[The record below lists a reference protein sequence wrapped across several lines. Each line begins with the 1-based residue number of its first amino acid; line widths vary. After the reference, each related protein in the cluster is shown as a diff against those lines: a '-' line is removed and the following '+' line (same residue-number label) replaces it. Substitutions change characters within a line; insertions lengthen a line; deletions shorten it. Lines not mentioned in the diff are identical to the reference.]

1 MRELEEESGTVL
13 FDRLSKSVRLTEAG
27 SLLLQET
34 LPVLAACN
42 ALEKRMR
49 HLEQHAPVHLVSSIT
64 IATYYLPCALRSF
77 SLTHPDIS
85 ISVDVVSA
93 ANALLVLQA
102 GEADF
107 ALIEGLPPQGPY
119 VSIPF
124 SSYPLKAVCSPGYRC
139 SKQPLTLSALCQEKL
154 LLREKGSAIRDALDS
169 ALYLHGLT
177 AHPAW
182 TSVNS
187 PALIEAA
194 KAGLGI
200 AVLPDILV
208 ENALEKG
215 ELTVLDI
222 TDMELIN
229 QLLLVFHKDK
239 YLSEPAHNSDA
250 VHNTKT
256 GRKKSTLLRMLSLA
270 YALYSAPSL
279 PAGIVGLILVLR
291 LYLFRNAVEHFI

>member
-1 MRELEEESGTVL
+1 MTIRHMEILKTIAETGSFTKAARVLYITQSAISHAVRELEEESGTVL

-27 SLLLQET
+27 SLLLRET

-64 IATYYLPCALRSF
+64 IATYYLPCALQSF

-208 ENALEKG
+208 ENALDKG

-239 YLSEPAHNSDA
+239 YLSGPLTTLMQCITQKQAEKKHPVTDA
-250 VHNTKT
+250 
-256 GRKKSTLLRMLSLA
+256 
-270 YALYSAPSL
+270 
-279 PAGIVGLILVLR
+279 
-291 LYLFRNAVEHFI
+291 

>member
-1 MRELEEESGTVL
+1 MTIRHMEILKTIAETGSFTKAARVLYITQSAISHAVRELEEESGTVL

-27 SLLLQET
+27 SLLLRET

-49 HLEQHAPVHLVSSIT
+49 HLEQHAPIHLVSSIT

-154 LLREKGSAIRDALDS
+154 LLREKEALS
-169 ALYLHGLT
+169 GMPLT
-177 AHPAW
+177 AHSTCMALRPIQPGPA
-182 TSVNS
+182 SIHRLS
-187 PALIEAA
+187 SRLPKQGLALPYCRIS
-194 KAGLGI
+194 LW
-200 AVLPDILV
+200 
-208 ENALEKG
+208 
-215 ELTVLDI
+215 
-222 TDMELIN
+222 
-229 QLLLVFHKDK
+229 
-239 YLSEPAHNSDA
+239 
-250 VHNTKT
+250 KT
-256 GRKKSTLLRMLSLA
+256 PWIRANWPYWISR
-270 YALYSAPSL
+270 
-279 PAGIVGLILVLR
+279 IW
-291 LYLFRNAVEHFI
+291 N

>member
-1 MRELEEESGTVL
+1 MTIRHMEILKTIAETGSFTKAARVLYITQSAISHAVRELEEESGTVL

-27 SLLLQET
+27 SLLLRET

-49 HLEQHAPVHLVSSIT
+49 HLEQHAPIHLVSSIT

-124 SSYPLKAVCSPGYRC
+124 LP
-139 SKQPLTLSALCQEKL
+139 
-154 LLREKGSAIRDALDS
+154 IR
-169 ALYLHGLT
+169 
-177 AHPAW
+177 
-182 TSVNS
+182 
-187 PALIEAA
+187 
-194 KAGLGI
+194 
-200 AVLPDILV
+200 
-208 ENALEKG
+208 
-215 ELTVLDI
+215 
-222 TDMELIN
+222 
-229 QLLLVFHKDK
+229 
-239 YLSEPAHNSDA
+239 
-250 VHNTKT
+250 
-256 GRKKSTLLRMLSLA
+256 
-270 YALYSAPSL
+270 
-279 PAGIVGLILVLR
+279 
-291 LYLFRNAVEHFI
+291 